1 MSQTRTIEHS
11 FLASHQFTVTLGE
24 FVTSFSSV
32 TNIERAIEYET
43 IQEGGVNDH
52 VHTWPKPTGQ
62 QHRLIFEKGAARFN
76 PFYLDDGSNTI
87 IKLGQRFPMGGTIII
102 MDGNSGN
109 LRRRI
114 YAFDN
119 PTVVRWEVS
128 SLSGGDASVIIDR
141 LEVVHDGLHVMENT

>member
-1 MSQTRTIEHS
+1 MSLIPTIEHS
-11 FLASHQFTVTLGE
+11 FLATHQFMVTLGI

-32 TNIERAIEYET
+32 TNIERAIEYDT

-76 PFYLDDGSNTI
+76 PFYTADGPNGV

-102 MDGNSGN
+102 MDGNIDF
-109 LRRRI
+109 LPRRI
-114 YAFDN
+114 YTFDN

-128 SLSGGDASVIIDR
+128 SLSGSDASVIIDR
-141 LEVVHDGLHVMENT
+141 LEVVHDGLHVMENI